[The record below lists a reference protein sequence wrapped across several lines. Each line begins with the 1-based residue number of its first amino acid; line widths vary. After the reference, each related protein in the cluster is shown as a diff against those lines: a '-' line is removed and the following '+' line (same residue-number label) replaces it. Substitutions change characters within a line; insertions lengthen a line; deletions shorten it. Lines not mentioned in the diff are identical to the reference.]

1 MTTETKA
8 ATFTDLE
15 LSEMNIAALRKL
27 ARQSGNSGN
36 WVNGLTKNEL
46 ITLLTDGAKAGQT
59 VPRETVDLE
68 KIEKENAAIKAKYEA
83 KKVEPSNGKSDDLV
97 KMIADAVQSHIKA
110 PEMEMDEDAVRKVV
124 DSKMKVFTDAM
135 ETAID
140 EMKKAQVKNIT
151 VTLPDGTKKAIGKQ
165 HKKFN
170 TVLKMASSA
179 KINTWLYGD
188 AGSGKT
194 YLAKAVS
201 KALGLEFYAQSVT
214 AQTTKSDLFGYM
226 DANGNYVPSL
236 FYKAFTEGALFC
248 LDEVDNGNANV
259 LNLLNS
265 ATSNGEAGFPC
276 GMRTKHEKFRL
287 IACANTIGD
296 GASRKF
302 VGRNALDF
310 ANKDRFCFEKLDTD
324 WDLIKNIVAILYGS
338 GILGFYER
346 AMKARKEI
354 EKLGLTNIQ
363 VTSRTVINGAE
374 LIYSC
379 GVEEKDVWDKVLFK
393 GCDESSRKKIMEVI
407 KTS

>member
-1 MTTETKA
+1 MTETKT
-8 ATFTDLE
+8 ATTMTDLE
-15 LSEMNIAALRKL
+15 LTELNIAELRKL

-36 WVNGLTKNEL
+36 WVNALSKNEL
-46 ITLLTDGAKAGQT
+46 ITLLTKEIDGELPLPE
-59 VPRETVDLE
+59 VE
-68 KIEKENAAIKAKYEA
+68 KQLPKHSTGTPIEPK
-83 KKVEPSNGKSDDLV
+83 EPSSGKASNDLV
-97 KMIADAVQSHIKA
+97 EMIANAVQSHIKA
-110 PEMEMDEDAVRKVV
+110 PKMEMDEEAVKRVVEDKV
-124 DSKMKVFTDAM
+124 KIFTDAM
-135 ETAID
+135 GVAI
-140 EMKKAQVKNIT
+140 EKMKKAQVKNIT
-151 VTLPDGTKKAIGKQ
+151 VTLPDGTKKAVGKQ
-165 HKKFN
+165 HKKFQ
-170 TVLKMASSA
+170 TILKMASSP
-179 KINTWLYGD
+179 KINIWLYGD
-188 AGSGKT
+188 TGSGKT

-201 KALGLEFYAQSVT
+201 KALNLGFYAQSVT
-214 AQTTKSDLFGYM
+214 SQTTKSDLFGYM

-259 LNLLNS
+259 LNLLNA

-276 GMRTKHEKFRL
+276 GMKTKHEKFRL

-310 ANKDRFCFEKLDTD
+310 ANKDRFCFEALDTD
-324 WDLIKNIVAILYGS
+324 WDLIKDIVAILYGG
-338 GILGFYER
+338 GILDFYET

-374 LIYSC
+374 LIYNC

-393 GCDESSRKKIMEVI
+393 GCDASSRKKIMDVI
-407 KTS
+407 K